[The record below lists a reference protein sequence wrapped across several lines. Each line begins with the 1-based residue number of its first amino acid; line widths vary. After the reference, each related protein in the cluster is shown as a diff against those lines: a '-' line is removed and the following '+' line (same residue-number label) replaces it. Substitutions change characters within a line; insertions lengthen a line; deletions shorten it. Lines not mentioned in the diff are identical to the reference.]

1 MILEG
6 KVIIVSDS
14 HGIVEVF
21 GRELDFTYWQL
32 EENIDLDDYEVEE
45 RAVNFSVNF
54 SVSMEIGQ

>member
-21 GRELDFTYWQL
+21 GRESDFNYWKF
-32 EENIDLDDYEVEE
+32 EEGIDIKDFEVDEY
-45 RAVNFSVNF
+45 AVNFSVN
-54 SVSMEIGQ
+54 VEIVQ

>member
-21 GRELDFTYWQL
+21 GRESDFNYWKFQAF
-32 EENIDLDDYEVEE
+32 IDIKDYKVEE
-45 RAVNFSVNF
+45 RAVNFSVN
-54 SVSMEIGQ
+54 VEIVQ

>member
-21 GRELDFTYWQL
+21 GRESDFNYWKF
-32 EENIDLDDYEVEE
+32 EEGIDIKDFEVDEY
-45 RAVNFSVNF
+45 AVNFSVD
-54 SVSMEIGQ
+54 VEIGQ

>member
-14 HGIVEVF
+14 QGIVEVF
-21 GRELDFTYWQL
+21 GRQSDFTYWQL

-45 RAVNFSVNF
+45 RAVNFSV
-54 SVSMEIGQ
+54 SMEIGQ

>member
-32 EENIDLDDYEVEE
+32 KENIDLDNYEVEV
-45 RAVNFSVNF
+45 RAVNFSL
-54 SVSMEIGQ
+54 SVEVGQ